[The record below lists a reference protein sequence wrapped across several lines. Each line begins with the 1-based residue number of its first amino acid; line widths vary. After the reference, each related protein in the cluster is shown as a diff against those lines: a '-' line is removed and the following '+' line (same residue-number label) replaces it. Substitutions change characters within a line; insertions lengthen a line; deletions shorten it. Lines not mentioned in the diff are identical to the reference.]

1 MRLTIPIVMLVTALT
16 ACREDET
23 QRVYDDANR
32 IWTLKQ
38 LDGAPFPASATLTF
52 PKAGEITG
60 QGPCNRYFGAMKA
73 AYPQFDT
80 GPIGSTRLACPEMAA
95 ETAFLTALERATAA
109 QLTDGTL
116 TLSDT
121 DGLSMI
127 FNATD

>member
-1 MRLTIPIVMLVTALT
+1 
-16 ACREDET
+16 
-23 QRVYDDANR
+23 
-32 IWTLKQ
+32 
-38 LDGAPFPASATLTF
+38 
-52 PKAGEITG
+52 
-60 QGPCNRYFGAMKA
+60 MKA

-80 GPIGSTRLACPEMAA
+80 GPIGSTRMACPEMAA

-116 TLSDT
+116 TLSNT